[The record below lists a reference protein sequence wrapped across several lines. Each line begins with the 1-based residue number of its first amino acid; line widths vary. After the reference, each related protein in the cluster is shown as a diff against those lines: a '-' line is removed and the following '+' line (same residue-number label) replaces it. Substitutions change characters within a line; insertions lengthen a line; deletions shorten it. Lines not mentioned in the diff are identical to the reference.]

1 MPHRT
6 AIVVTSLVLILF
18 LASFACGPTPPA
30 LPLLDAIDQDNA
42 DVVRT
47 HMEIGTDPDKSF
59 VPPGIPFAGASALH
73 VAVLKDNREIVQLL
87 LDNGATIEIK
97 ALDEFKGSPLEW
109 AAFFGIKDMAVFLVE
124 SGADINA
131 KNAYGTTPLDA
142 ASSHNPFIPEEERRQ
157 FDENRD
163 LISAYLIEKDAES
176 TAPVLTLLDAINQD
190 NTNAVRVHMESGTN
204 PDKTFIPPGLPFAG
218 ASALHLAVLKD
229 NTEIVQIL
237 LDNGADIDI
246 KALDEFKGSPLEW
259 AAFFGI
265 KDMAVFL
272 VESGA
277 DINARNAYGTTPPRR
292 HLIRQP
298 LHPRGGPQAV
308 RRKSLLPKAIPLR
321 KRRSVRPVTPP
332 PTPHQT
338 AE

>member
-1 MPHRT
+1 MPHKA
-6 AIVVTSLVLILF
+6 AIIITSLFLVVLLTT
-18 LASFACGPTPPA
+18 FACGPTPPA

-47 HMEIGTDPDKSF
+47 HMEIGTDPDKTF
-59 VPPGIPFAGASALH
+59 VPPGLPFAGASALH

-87 LDNGATIEIK
+87 LDNGANIDIK

-109 AAFFGIKDMAVFLVE
+109 AAFFGIKDMAVFLVD

-131 KNAYGTTPLDA
+131 RNAYGTTPLDA
-142 ASSHNPFIPEEERRQ
+142 ANADNPFIPEEDRKQ
-157 FDENRD
+157 FDENRAF
-163 LISAYLIEKDAES
+163 LRQYFSEKGTES
-176 TAPVLTLLDAINQD
+176 TAPVLTLLDALDQH
-190 NTNAVRVHMESGTN
+190 NADAVLAHMESGTN

-218 ASALHLAVLKD
+218 ASSLHVAVLKD
-229 NTEIVQIL
+229 NQEIVQLL

-265 KDMAVFL
+265 KEMAVFL

-277 DINARNAYGTTPPRR
+277 DINARNVYGTTPLDATSSDNSFISEEDRKQFDENR
-292 HLIRQP
+292 FFLRQY
-298 LHPRGGPQAV
+298 LSEKGAQSGR
-308 RRKSLLPKAIPLR
+308 
-321 KRRSVRPVTPP
+321 
-332 PTPHQT
+332 
-338 AE
+338 

>member
-30 LPLLDAIDQDNA
+30 LPLLDAIDQDNTNA
-42 DVVRT
+42 VRV
-47 HMEIGTDPDKSF
+47 HMESGTNPDKSF

-87 LDNGATIEIK
+87 LDNGADFEIK

-109 AAFFGIKDMAVFLVE
+109 AAFFGIKDMAVFLVD

-131 KNAYGTTPLDA
+131 RNAYGTTPLDA
-142 ASSHNPFIPEEERRQ
+142 VNPFIPEEDRKQ
-157 FDENRD
+157 FDENRAF
-163 LISAYLIEKDAES
+163 LRQYFSEKGAES
-176 TAPVLTLLDAINQD
+176 TAPVLTLLDAIDQD
-190 NTNAVRVHMESGTN
+190 NTNAVRAHMESGTN

-218 ASALHLAVLKD
+218 ASALHVAVLKD
-229 NTEIVQIL
+229 NREIVQLL

-265 KDMAVFL
+265 KEMAVFL
-272 VESGA
+272 VESGT
-277 DINARNAYGTTPPRR
+277 DINSKNAYGTTPLDATSSDNPFISEKDRKQFDENR
-292 HLIRQP
+292 FFLRQY
-298 LHPRGGPQAV
+298 LSEKGAQSGR
-308 RRKSLLPKAIPLR
+308 
-321 KRRSVRPVTPP
+321 
-332 PTPHQT
+332 
-338 AE
+338 

>member
-1 MPHRT
+1 MSQT
-6 AIVVTSLVLILF
+6 FLLKKAGISVTSVALAF
-18 LASFACGPTPPA
+18 LLTFIACGPTPPA

-42 DVVRT
+42 DIVRD
-47 HMEIGTDPDKSF
+47 HMESGTDPNKTF

-73 VAVLKDNREIVQLL
+73 VAVLKDNRGIVQLL
-87 LDNGATIEIK
+87 LDNGADIDIR
-97 ALDEFKGSPLEW
+97 ALDDSKGSPLEW
-109 AAFFGIKDMAVFLVE
+109 AAYFGLKDMAIFLVE

-131 KNAYGTTPLDA
+131 RNAYGTTPLDA
-142 ASSHNPFIPEEERRQ
+142 AYANNPFIPEEGRNR

-163 LISAYLIEKDAES
+163 LISAFLIEKGAQS
-176 TAPVLTLLDAINQD
+176 TTPVLTLLDAIDQD
-190 NTNAVRVHMESGTN
+190 NADAVRAHMESGTD
-204 PDKTFIPPGLPFAG
+204 PDKTFIPPGFPFAG

-229 NTEIVQIL
+229 NSEIVQVL

-277 DINARNAYGTTPPRR
+277 DINSKNAYGTTPLDATSSDNPFIPEEDRKQFDENR
-292 HLIRQP
+292 FFLRQY
-298 LHPRGGPQAV
+298 LSEKGAQSGR
-308 RRKSLLPKAIPLR
+308 
-321 KRRSVRPVTPP
+321 
-332 PTPHQT
+332 
-338 AE
+338 

>member
-30 LPLLDAIDQDNA
+30 LPLLDAIDQENA

-87 LDNGATIEIK
+87 LDNGADIEIR

-109 AAFFGIKDMAVFLVE
+109 AAYFGLNDMAVFLVE

-131 KNAYGTTPLDA
+131 RNAYGTTPLDA
-142 ASSHNPFIPEEERRQ
+142 ANADNPFIPEEDRKQ
-157 FDENRD
+157 FDENRAF
-163 LISAYLIEKDAES
+163 LRQYFSEKGAES
-176 TAPVLTLLDAINQD
+176 TAPVLTLLDAIDQD

-218 ASALHLAVLKD
+218 ASASTSQSSRITKRSS
-229 NTEIVQIL
+229 NSSSTTVQTSI
-237 LDNGADIDI
+237 
-246 KALDEFKGSPLEW
+246 
-259 AAFFGI
+259 
-265 KDMAVFL
+265 
-272 VESGA
+272 
-277 DINARNAYGTTPPRR
+277 
-292 HLIRQP
+292 
-298 LHPRGGPQAV
+298 
-308 RRKSLLPKAIPLR
+308 
-321 KRRSVRPVTPP
+321 
-332 PTPHQT
+332 
-338 AE
+338 

>member
-1 MPHRT
+1 MPHKA
-6 AIVVTSLVLILF
+6 AIVVTSLFLVVLLTT
-18 LASFACGPTPPA
+18 LTCGPTPPA

-42 DVVRT
+42 DVVRA

-73 VAVLKDNREIVQLL
+73 VAVLKDNQEIVQLL
-87 LDNGATIEIK
+87 LDNGAAIDIK
-97 ALDEFKGSPLEW
+97 ALDDSKGSPLEW
-109 AAFFGIKDMAVFLVE
+109 AAYFGLKDMAVFLAK

-131 KNAYGTTPLDA
+131 RNAYGTTPLDA
-142 ASSHNPFIPEEERRQ
+142 AYANNPFIPEEDRNR
-157 FDENRD
+157 FNANRD
-163 LISAYLIEKDAES
+163 LISAYLIEKGAES
-176 TAPVLTLLDAINQD
+176 TTPVLTLLDAIDQD
-190 NTNAVRVHMESGTN
+190 NTDAVRAHMESGTN

-218 ASALHLAVLKD
+218 ASALHVAVLKD
-229 NTEIVQIL
+229 NSEIVQVL

-277 DINARNAYGTTPPRR
+277 DINSRNAYGTTPLDATSSDNPFIPEEDRKQFDENR
-292 HLIRQP
+292 FFLRQY
-298 LHPRGGPQAV
+298 LSEKGAQSGR
-308 RRKSLLPKAIPLR
+308 
-321 KRRSVRPVTPP
+321 
-332 PTPHQT
+332 
-338 AE
+338 